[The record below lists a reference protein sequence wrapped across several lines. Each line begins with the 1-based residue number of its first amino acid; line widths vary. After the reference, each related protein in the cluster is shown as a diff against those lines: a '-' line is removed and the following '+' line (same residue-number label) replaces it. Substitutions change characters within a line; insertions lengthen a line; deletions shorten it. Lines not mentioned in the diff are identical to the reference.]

1 MLYGCIYRNCSY
13 WFSIKAA
20 LWADAKADFKKVIKG
35 WNHVRHVRSVCVC
48 VCTWQLLK
56 SNKSDLFYQKKP
68 SSLVTLLQ
76 QLLQSLTGHR
86 SMQQT
91 SISKSNGQMVS
102 TFGSRGSLWRDKDSS
117 VRGCSTIGV
126 HQVNV
131 NMTRPH
137 FFIIH
142 PCVSS
147 WNYKTL
153 AFPQIYSPSEE

>member
-48 VCTWQLLK
+48 AHDSYSSQIKATCFIRRSRLL
-56 SNKSDLFYQKKP
+56 SWLSC
-68 SSLVTLLQ
+68 SSCYRVSQVTGPCSRLASQNPTARWSLLLVH
-76 QLLQSLTGHR
+76 G
-86 SMQQT
+86 
-91 SISKSNGQMVS
+91 
-102 TFGSRGSLWRDKDSS
+102 GSLWRDKDSS